1 MKFTVRSTLAEL
13 QTELRSRGLPTD
25 GAKVDLLARVHA
37 AAAASALACG
47 NPRGEPAQGRPAERQ
62 APPAPGS
69 SGPLAFLPAE
79 RWRRALGLHCAEA
92 SSAAARAP
100 DVAPPEPPAAGAA
113 ELAESAGGLAAFLA
127 SGDEAEEQPP
137 PVRKRL
143 RRLESAEA
151 APPEPERPD
160 RVAEV
165 IARLADPQRD
175 EVVIRQ
181 LKRLEPGTYARL
193 LREGAAHLDRED
205 VRAQQG
211 AADVYVPWA
220 AGRRRQ
226 SWVWQ
231 HAYLLHSRPGESFCR
246 RCCPLAVDGSPTDRS
261 TWAVGGVIG
270 YPKSRITTNLANHL
284 KTHGR
289 PLSGTERALALEG
302 PTGPL
307 PASPRASTESSPL
320 SRGFSALGTFFENHP
335 HSGMDADLRK

>member
-1 MKFTVRSTLAEL
+1 
-13 QTELRSRGLPTD
+13 
-25 GAKVDLLARVHA
+25 
-37 AAAASALACG
+37 
-47 NPRGEPAQGRPAERQ
+47 
-62 APPAPGS
+62 
-69 SGPLAFLPAE
+69 
-79 RWRRALGLHCAEA
+79 
-92 SSAAARAP
+92 
-100 DVAPPEPPAAGAA
+100 VAPPEPPAAGAA